1 MADVFCIL
9 PTPLLT
15 LQPHRIRLEGDMQY
29 RIRRGLGSGLQA
41 NDELAQSDFLLREF
55 DLGNDE

>member
-1 MADVFCIL
+1 MFCIL